1 MSKKPRAVDPDT
13 LYSAIL
19 KLISPLKPVP
29 CQAVGS
35 MIFISPEE
43 ITFITAVPGGL
54 DVVDINNAHW
64 KRFDTLTAMAEK
76 FKIDPLFFKANR
88 GEIINLRQVRALH
101 MTATGTREVSFRSLS
116 ADVRVSIAD
125 STYSA
130 FKKAM
135 GISDKADSE
144 LKFEPK
150 GRSKNV
156 KK

>member
-1 MSKKPRAVDPDT
+1 MQKKPRPADPDV

-19 KLISPLKPVP
+19 KLVSPLKPVP

-35 MIFISPEE
+35 MIFVNPEE
-43 ITFITAVPGGL
+43 IAFITTVPGGL
-54 DVVDINNAHW
+54 DIVDINNARW
-64 KRFDTLTAMAEK
+64 KRFDTLTALAEK
-76 FKIDPLFFKANR
+76 FKIDPLFFKTSR
-88 GEIINLRQVRALH
+88 SEIINLRQVRALFV
-101 MTATGTREVSFRSLS
+101 TPTSTREVSFKSLP

-125 STYSA
+125 SSYAA

-135 GISDKADSE
+135 GISDKADAA

-150 GRSKNV
+150 GRSKNA